1 MDNEQIEKLFDKF
14 FFRMCLIDKRTE
26 SLEIQFRI
34 AFCEGVTEGQKYV
47 IERWEKSK
55 KNEIPH

>member
-1 MDNEQIEKLFDKF
+1 
-14 FFRMCLIDKRTE
+14 MCLIDKRTE